1 MGKLV
6 AELLGHPAKSRE
18 SQRLQVAADQDS
30 RSQIKEYLTSGRKIY
45 LTNQLSGVKKREQ
58 KPRLFLYVMQ
68 LASDPPFASQTGPFR
83 E

>member
-1 MGKLV
+1 VGKLV
-6 AELLGHPAKSRE
+6 SELLGRPAKPRE
-18 SQRLQVAADQDS
+18 SERLQVAADQDS
-30 RSQIKEYLTSGRKIY
+30 RSQIKEYLTFGRKIY

-68 LASDPPFASQTGPFR
+68 LASDPPLRHRPAPFR